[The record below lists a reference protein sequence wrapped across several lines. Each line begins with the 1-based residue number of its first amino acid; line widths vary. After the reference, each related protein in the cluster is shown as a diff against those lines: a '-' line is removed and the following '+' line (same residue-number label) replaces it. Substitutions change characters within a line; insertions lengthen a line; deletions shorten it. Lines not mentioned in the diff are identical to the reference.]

1 VFTSYQV
8 TVWILDIFSRA
19 TVIIMFAIRSS
30 SAMYKQ
36 AQKLPVWQQ
45 TPSPTYRRSSLSRHF
60 RVFIM
65 IAICFLVWHRYSK
78 SSVLERSRESIIDS
92 SIALSYSAQRER
104 LVQRPAVERQEKE
117 IEQKRELSS
126 TQLLA
131 ETLDEEENTDS
142 SPGVVLVDK
151 VQEQLDKEDTAV
163 HQPARESK
171 KISEFKAGS
180 EPQKL
185 YKPPPLV
192 KQASQKL
199 IDQHLSP
206 AVKDEP
212 EKKPKNAEAIPSEPS
227 GAAWRF
233 PPYSEYAGLNEKAEA
248 LPDIIHMPFEDTT
261 TDVIL
266 EGWEDQWFT
275 NAEFNVE
282 KWGKINE
289 TKIDFVYTCKSPLM
303 ISFWSAIAHFW
314 RGQWLRHGFP
324 RDDLSI
330 RG

>member
-1 VFTSYQV
+1 
-8 TVWILDIFSRA
+8 
-19 TVIIMFAIRSS
+19 M
-30 SAMYKQ
+30 
-36 AQKLPVWQQ
+36 LPVWQQ
-45 TPSPTYRRSSLSRHF
+45 TPSPTYRLSFLSRRF
-60 RVFIM
+60 RVFIT
-65 IAICFLVWHRYSK
+65 IAICILVWHRYSK
-78 SSVLERSRESIIDS
+78 SSISERSRESIIDS
-92 SIALSYSAQRER
+92 SIALSYPTQHER

-131 ETLDEEENTDS
+131 ETVDGEENTDS

-151 VQEQLDKEDTAV
+151 KQEQLYKEGTAV
-163 HQPARESK
+163 RQPARESK

-180 EPQKL
+180 EPPKL
-185 YKPPPLV
+185 IDQYEPPPLV

-212 EKKPKNAEAIPSEPS
+212 GKKPKNAETIPSEPS
-227 GAAWRF
+227 GAASRF
-233 PPYSEYAGLNEKAEA
+233 PPYSEYAALNEKAEA
-248 LPDIIHMPFEDTT
+248 LPDIIHIPFEDTT

-266 EGWEDQWFT
+266 EGWEDQWFA
-275 NAEFNVE
+275 NAELNVE

-303 ISFWSAIAHFW
+303 ISFWSAIAHFR

-324 RDDLSI
+324 RNDLSI
-330 RG
+330 